1 VSIMCGGGA
10 LYLVAPEGARVCAQA
25 ALTIFSRS

>member
-1 VSIMCGGGA
+1 MCGGGA